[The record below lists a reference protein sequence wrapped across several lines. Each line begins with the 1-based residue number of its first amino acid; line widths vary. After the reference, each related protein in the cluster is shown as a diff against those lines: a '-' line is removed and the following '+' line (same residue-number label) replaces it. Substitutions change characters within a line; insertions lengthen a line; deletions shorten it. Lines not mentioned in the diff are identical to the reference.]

1 MWRNFFIQALHKFK
15 VLVRLLSYA
24 RVKIGFNATN
34 VCDLVTEQNILTL
47 GMKEKIRNGFNL

>member
-1 MWRNFFIQALHKFK
+1 
-15 VLVRLLSYA
+15 LSYA